1 LRSKL
6 RLCSEFEKTGAT
18 ITSSVGRE
26 EIVYRTEGLEE
37 SVPKVFEL
45 MADSIFNGRLHP
57 YDLPPKKNLVKRDI
71 ETYSEVPEIVLNEA
85 LHRTAFARTLGNP
98 IICPPH
104 QLSKISTETIAL
116 IMNVYFTGQNI
127 SVIGS
132 NIPHETLVD
141 LSKEFLQINNEVTR
155 ITAPHDEKEEKE
167 EKGKIGEVSYYKGGD
182 CRINVSGEPTQ
193 AILAYEG
200 VHNTSSELASFIVF
214 AKLLGGTSFEGSDP
228 TTKGRASLLNKS
240 VMDGLKLTSGEA
252 YHLTYSDAGLFAVQL
267 KGDSESV
274 GYGVFRT
281 KILLEAIAERG
292 VPEKEVVRAKN
303 QSLLEFYSTF
313 ETKF

>member
-1 LRSKL
+1 LRTKL

-37 SVPKVFEL
+37 SLPKVFEL
-45 MADSIFNGRLHP
+45 MADSIFNGRLHS
-57 YDLPPKKNLVKRDI
+57 YDLPPKKKLVKTDI
-71 ETYSEVPEIVLNEA
+71 EAYSEVPEIVLNEA

-104 QLSKISTETIAL
+104 QLSKISTDTIAFV
-116 IMNVYFTGQNI
+116 MNCFFNGENI

-132 NIPHETLVD
+132 NIPHETLVA
-141 LSKEFLQINNEVTR
+141 LTKEFVQINECRQIN
-155 ITAPHDEKEEKE
+155 APNEKENK
-167 EKGKIGEVSYYKGGD
+167 KTLGEVSLYKGGD
-182 CRINVSGEPTQ
+182 CRIHVAGEPAQ

-200 VHNTSSELASFIVF
+200 VHNSSEELASFVVF

-228 TTKGRASLLNKS
+228 TTKGRASLLNRK
-240 VMDGLKLTSGEA
+240 VMKGLDLVSGEA
-252 YHLTYSDAGLFAVQL
+252 YHLTYSDAGLFAVHL
-267 KGDSESV
+267 KGSSESV
-274 GYGVFRT
+274 GTGVFKT
-281 KILLEAIAERG
+281 KELLNHIAEG
-292 VPEKEVVRAKN
+292 GLPEKEVIRAKN
-303 QSLLEFYSTF
+303 QALLEFYSTF